1 MTETLFYKLFI
12 GDWELNNENGVM
24 VYIDFFLLK
33 KGSINNL
40 LVSLQV
46 Y

>member
-12 GDWELNNENGVM
+12 GDCELNNKIGFM
-24 VYIDFFLLK
+24 VYIDSFLLK
-33 KGSINNL
+33 KGSINNHL
-40 LVSLQV
+40 MSLQV